1 MRSYG
6 IDPATNKWTTITDP
20 SYIYLA
26 TVAQTLRLALGESP
40 FYGNYGI
47 PAQQSV
53 INQIAPN
60 LAVNNTQNQYAPY
73 FASLSMTS
81 QSIVPQPTY
90 AISAVL
96 QNGTTIQTTV
106 AT

>member
-6 IDPATNKWTTITDP
+6 IDPNTGNWVTITDP

-26 TVAQTLRLALGESP
+26 TVAQTLRLALEESP

-73 FASLSMTS
+73 FASLTITAQSLCLLYTS
-81 QSIVPQPTY
+81 D
-90 AISAVL
+90 AADE
-96 QNGTTIQTTV
+96 
-106 AT
+106 

>member
-6 IDPATNKWTTITDP
+6 IDPQTGNWTTITDP

-26 TVAQTLRLALGESP
+26 TVAQTLRLNLGESP

-73 FASLSMTS
+73 FASLTITS
-81 QSIVPQPTY
+81 QTNTPQPTY
-90 AISAVL
+90 AISAVF
-96 QNGTTIQTTV
+96 QNGTTIQTVV